1 MARKPSSATTTSSSI
16 TEEPIAPGF
25 LLKYLN
31 PAQLK
36 AVQHEASIPLQ
47 ILAGPGS
54 GKTKVLTSRI
64 AYLILVHGVPPAAL
78 CAVTFTNKAAN
89 EMRSRLCKLIGN
101 EKTTML
107 KLGTFHSI
115 CARFLRMYSSAVG
128 LIDNFT
134 ICDAEESKKLII
146 SLMKPYKDYMVKH
159 NILLTEGSAAV
170 GISKAKA
177 KGKTAAVVL
186 KEAEEKDLKRRREYP
201 VRREEDVKS
210 IDRILAEV
218 YVGYEKILQDNN
230 ALDFDDLLIY
240 GVRLCTQHQESVL
253 WCKHILVDEFQ
264 DTNTMQYEL
273 MKAIGIRHC
282 LTVVGD
288 PDQSIYGWRS
298 AEVGNLGQMREDFPG
313 TQQIF
318 LEQNYRSTAAIL
330 RSCLAIVSEDTNRIA
345 KSLHTTHPLGT
356 TPFLCSFGDEKEEAG
371 FIAAEI
377 KRCVANM
384 GGVLKWGD
392 FVILMRFNALSR
404 PIESALQKEGIPCR
418 ILGGHKFFER
428 MEIKDLLAYLQL
440 IDNPSFNPAF
450 LRVVKIPPRGIGDRS
465 IEEIAAQASKLK
477 ISQLELVERIHDG
490 KVPDIKPPIKRK
502 LVSFVKA
509 IRALRALD
517 EENTLPS
524 EMIRK
529 LLDLIN
535 YEDYLKKSQQ
545 DWESRWE
552 NVKELI
558 TFASEV
564 ETEGPKHDFSV
575 IDADGN
581 PIGPAEEQTI
591 LRQFLQSSMLST
603 EGDNETEDES
613 KDKVTLS
620 TCHSA
625 KGLEWPVVI
634 IPSVDND
641 TFPFYRTED
650 IDEERR
656 LLYVACTRAQT
667 LLYLLYSDK
676 RQVAGKTKN
685 KGLSE
690 FVDDVKQKDDTLF
703 THDVPL
709 FAPESRAVI
718 SKVLERP
725 LPEEAEIK
733 RRLAELDYEGDRV
746 RPFFQTSNGFV
757 STVSL
762 AGTKRSIM
770 NVPLNPVNA
779 SAIYAAPDALATISA
794 TFMKDY
800 NKKVPFSKSK
810 RYAKPSASLNNSFA
824 TAAALHPASMG
835 LLQHIDVFTA
845 FDADRSA
852 HPQGHNP
859 ESSRPGPRDIFQPP
873 CQTLAHWSM
882 PRSQPSFSTNATV
895 VSAPAHPQNRTFHLH
910 PSLTSSAPLASGSV
924 ASNVVKRK
932 VELTAGNSQQ
942 ASAKMQSTGPFL
954 HPHYDQN
961 RLPGECSSRPSAR
974 VASKPPKIQRTI
986 PPTPSYETPSVSV
999 ISSTMASSPPRASHY
1014 TRPCPVSDLPS
1025 LQSLPR
1031 IQPSNS
1037 PQTNSLSAPQTVGVK
1052 RRLGMGR
1059 TTTGYSNKKFK
1070 PPL

>member
-1 MARKPSSATTTSSSI
+1 MARKPSSATTTPSSA
-16 TEEPIAPGF
+16 TGEPIAPAF

-64 AYLILVHGVPPAAL
+64 AHLILVHGVPPAAL

-115 CARFLRMYSSAVG
+115 CARFIRMYSSAVG
-128 LIDNFT
+128 LVDNFT
-134 ICDAEESKKLII
+134 ICDAEERQVKKLII
-146 SLMKPYKDYMVKH
+146 SLMKPYKDYMVKY

-177 KGKTAAVVL
+177 KGKTAAVIL
-186 KEAEEKDLKRRREYP
+186 KETEEKDLKRRREHP
-201 VRREEDVKS
+201 VRREDDVKS

-240 GVRLCTQHQESVL
+240 GVRLFTQHQESVL

-282 LTVVGD
+282 VTVVGD

-318 LEQNYRSTAAIL
+318 LKQNYRSTAAIL
-330 RSCLAIVSEDTNRIA
+330 RSCLAIVSEA

-371 FIAAEI
+371 FIAAEV

-384 GGVLKWGD
+384 GGVLKWSD

-440 IDNPSFNPAF
+440 IDNLSFSPAF
-450 LRVVKIPPRGIGDRS
+450 LRVVKVPPRGIGDRS
-465 IEEIAAQASKLK
+465 IEEIAAQSSKLK

-490 KVPDIKPPIKRK
+490 KVPDIKPSIKRK
-502 LVSFVKA
+502 LVSFVNV

-517 EENTLPS
+517 EKNTLPS

-564 ETEGPKHDFSV
+564 ETEGPKHNFSV

-650 IDEERR
+650 IEEERR

-667 LLYLLYSDK
+667 LLYLLYSEK

-703 THDVPL
+703 TFDVPV
-709 FAPESRAVI
+709 FALESRTVI

-725 LPEEAEIK
+725 LPDEAEIK

-746 RPFFQTSNGFV
+746 QPLCQTSSGFV
-757 STVSL
+757 STISL
-762 AGTKRSIM
+762 VGTKRSIM

-779 SAIYAAPDALATISA
+779 SAIYAAPDALAAISA
-794 TFMKDY
+794 TFLRDY
-800 NKKVPFSKSK
+800 NKKAPFSKSK
-810 RYAKPSASLNNSFA
+810 RHAKPSSSYMNNSFV
-824 TAAALHPASMG
+824 AAAAAIHPDSMG
-835 LLQHIDVFTA
+835 PTPHGDIFTA
-845 FDADRSA
+845 FDADRSGPA
-852 HPQGHNP
+852 QGHNP
-859 ESSRPGPRDIFQPP
+859 DSSRPGPRDVLQPP
-873 CQTLAHWSM
+873 RQTLDHWST

-895 VSAPAHPQNRTFHLH
+895 VSGPVPPRNRVFHLH
-910 PSLTSSAPLASGSV
+910 PSLASSGPLAPGSV
-924 ASNVVKRK
+924 ASDVVERK
-932 VELTAGNSQQ
+932 AELIAGNTQQ
-942 ASAKMQSTGPFL
+942 TSTKIQSTGPFL
-954 HPHYDQN
+954 HLQYDQN
-961 RLPGECSSRPSAR
+961 YPPGECSSRPSDR
-974 VASKPPKIQRTI
+974 VGPKPPKIQRII
-986 PPTPSYETPSVSV
+986 PSTPSYETPSVPAM
-999 ISSTMASSPPRASHY
+999 SSTMVSSPPKASHY
-1014 TRPCPVSDLPS
+1014 TRLCPVSELPS

-1031 IQPSNS
+1031 IQSSNS
-1037 PQTNSLSAPQTVGVK
+1037 PHTNSVSAPQTVGVK